1 MVIGPLTPP
10 TEIYPRPDWRIKR
23 PEDPSFMKVLA
34 SSFRQYNPVFSL
46 NTTLRNFSNIYAGLT
61 YGPPPEDYDPMKDV
75 PDDLIEF
82 ADSFLWDRNPQD
94 VANTTAALRQSLEDF
109 EIMNKSG
116 WTGTGTAIAASIA
129 DPIQFMIPSSF
140 FFKAIKGG
148 TILARLGKGA
158 AFGVGATLASEPF
171 LQMGVP
177 SRTAAQT
184 GQELLSAGILTG
196 ILGAAFGRNLS
207 AAAKLTPE
215 APLLLTYDPSVGKAI
230 KQSKKILSN
239 IMFTNSL
246 KYNQRWHPIQIK
258 GINILQDKMA
268 GLIKER
274 ELLTN
279 PYTHNAKSLDRL
291 KFRKLSNQI
300 NDLQQQMQQITPEFP
315 ESLNIN
321 FRKYPTNAPKLLND
335 RLDELW
341 SSYSQLPT
349 LHLQN
354 TRGYNNLIKEFGLL
368 KSKVKN
374 NPLHSDAAL
383 WSGRMQT
390 IIEELKGKWQE
401 VGTEDLPS
409 FQAKQIIQHIQNTQN
424 ELLLAFPSTQAVKRT
439 VPQDILEIKNVMG
452 LNKSASIPETLKVN
466 IGRIENI
473 NTKITSIFQKTKG
486 ILYEKE
492 AKEINALL
500 EERDFLYEMRRTF
513 LSDERVF
520 TENVKG
526 AIKKTMRELKA
537 LNKKRADLVTRG
549 APLSEIQEVGR
560 TITES
565 SNDLR
570 YLQKTIYP
578 GEIPAELAKFNPEP
592 MITINRHGYEY
603 DIPGWIFEEG
613 NYIYNSEGEW
623 LSKTVDELRI
633 AEKTAEIDSILDS
646 IGETM
651 RFEPSKYSDEL
662 GETIWD
668 LYQKELQIQKLY
680 PERLNKPK
688 INFKQTARVKAITPQ
703 PVPESKLIVKKQRI
717 PIITKLEPAPE
728 GSLKVEGKIP
738 KPKKPRKKKT

>member
-196 ILGAAFGRNLS
+196 MLGAAFGRNLS
-207 AAAKLTPE
+207 SPPKLTPE
-215 APLLLTYDPSVGKAI
+215 AIKEIAASSVQARRALQDIFFTASLDSSMHQRPYFQSPTFPVDIRGFQSIFAEIVPSRSQTFRSLSRDELIKMQTGGVGKP
-230 KQSKKILSN
+230 K
-239 IMFTNSL
+239 
-246 KYNQRWHPIQIK
+246 P
-258 GINILQDKMA
+258 
-268 GLIKER
+268 
-274 ELLTN
+274 
-279 PYTHNAKSLDRL
+279 
-291 KFRKLSNQI
+291 
-300 NDLQQQMQQITPEFP
+300 
-315 ESLNIN
+315 
-321 FRKYPTNAPKLLND
+321 APFI
-335 RLDELW
+335 E
-341 SSYSQLPT
+341 P
-349 LHLQN
+349 
-354 TRGYNNLIKEFGLL
+354 KEF
-368 KSKVKN
+368 
-374 NPLHSDAAL
+374 
-383 WSGRMQT
+383 
-390 IIEELKGKWQE
+390 
-401 VGTEDLPS
+401 
-409 FQAKQIIQHIQNTQN
+409 QN
-424 ELLLAFPSTQAVKRT
+424 
-439 VPQDILEIKNVMG
+439 
-452 LNKSASIPETLKVN
+452 IPETMKVQLDKFD
-466 IGRIENI
+466 EI
-473 NTKITSIFQKTKG
+473 NQKIQKVYQETQGNPVGEDITKINELQ
-486 ILYEKE
+486 EK
-492 AKEINALL
+492 
-500 EERDFLYEMRRTF
+500 RDFLLDMRRTF